1 MNTTIETI
9 LNHKSVRA
17 FKQKHLTSEQVK
29 QLVEAGQAASTASYQ
44 QNYSIIGI
52 TDNEIKKAIAKNAGN
67 QPFIE
72 DAGHLFIFCAD
83 LYRNKKM
90 SEELNLDIEKTLEG
104 IDATIV
110 GAVDAS
116 LAAQNLV
123 IAAESMNLGVCYIG
137 GVRDGIIEISN
148 LLEIP
153 DYVYPVFGLAVG
165 YPDQE
170 NEKKPRIPF
179 EGIYHEN
186 KYDKSKIDIAKQFD
200 KDTKDYYSK
209 RLGKAVNRSWSKTAV
224 TSLYNLPRT
233 FIKDYLNNKGLAKK

>member
-17 FKQKHLTSEQVK
+17 FKKIPLTSEQVK

-52 TDNEIKKAIAKNAGN
+52 TDSKIKKAIAKYAGN

-90 SEELNLDIEKTLEG
+90 SEELNIDIEKTLEG
-104 IDATIV
+104 VDATIV
-110 GAVDAS
+110 GAVDTA
-116 LAAQNLV
+116 LVAQNLV
-123 IAAESMNLGVCYIG
+123 IAAESMDLGICYIG
-137 GVRDGIIEISN
+137 GVRDGIVEISD

-165 YPDQE
+165 HPDEE
-170 NEKKPRIPF
+170 NAQKPRIPF

-186 KYDKSKIDIAKQFD
+186 KYDKSKIAIAKQYD
-200 KDTKDYYSK
+200 KDTNDYYSK
-209 RLGKAVNRSWSKTAV
+209 RLGQPVNRSWSKTAV
-224 TSLYNLPRT
+224 NSFYNLPRT